1 MNFNLLRHIADC
13 VSEIWQDL
21 SGHLRQVVRI
31 AALVCFWAG
40 VAFGFYWLTYRT
52 PEEIKIDEQRAADAA
67 QKAKEQSDDTD
78 RQTYAQE
85 LAKPDV
91 FKEALEQ
98 CRALQI
104 KYRLAGS
111 AEYCAR
117 WELARQVEEASV
129 DASITAE
136 PPSPYP

>member
-1 MNFNLLRHIADC
+1 M
-13 VSEIWQDL
+13 
-21 SGHLRQVVRI
+21 
-31 AALVCFWAG
+31 
-40 VAFGFYWLTYRT
+40 TYRT
-52 PEEIKIDEQRAADAA
+52 PEAIKIDEQRTADAA

-85 LAKPDV
+85 LAKQDV
-91 FKEALEQ
+91 FKDALEQ
-98 CRALQI
+98 CRELQI

-111 AEYCAR
+111 AEHCAR

-129 DASITAE
+129 DASITPE